1 MPPVELIHFNPDRP
15 IIGGVLGRLL
25 PFRKS
30 LNNFGDMLGPVVVH
44 GLLRKAG
51 IDIHEGKGSQRRLL
65 TVGSILHFAKTG
77 DVIWGT
83 GRNGKVANEAHT
95 FTNLDVRAVRGPLT
109 REFLLKRGIHAP
121 AIYGDPGLLVPHV
134 MPELVETTKRPE
146 HQFTYVPNY
155 NDLKWAPKVDCLLDP
170 RSPLEN
176 CLRTIAKSRFVVGT
190 SLHAIIIAE
199 ALSIPARLI
208 RSRIENEFKYQDYY
222 LGTGRANFRVAND
235 LNEALRLGG
244 EAPPV
249 FFQDMLL
256 ESFPYDLWK

>member
-1 MPPVELIHFNPDRP
+1 MPPVELIYFNPSRP
-15 IIGGVLGRLL
+15 IINGVLGRLIPL
-25 PFRKS
+25 RKP
-30 LNNFGDMLGPVVVH
+30 LNNFGDLLGPIVVH
-44 GLLRKAG
+44 SLLSKAG
-51 IDIHEGKGSQRRLL
+51 IDPQQRTNKRSRLL
-65 TVGSILHFAKTG
+65 TIGSILHLAQTG

-95 FTNLDVRAVRGPLT
+95 FANLDVRAVRGPLT
-109 REFLLKRGIHAP
+109 REFLLKQGIHAP
-121 AIYGDPGLLVPHV
+121 AIYGDPGLLVPRV
-134 MPELVETTKRPE
+134 MPELVETAKRPE
-146 HQFTYVPNY
+146 YPFTYIPNY

-222 LGTGRANFRVAND
+222 LGTGRTNFRVAND

-249 FFQDMLL
+249 FLQDTLL